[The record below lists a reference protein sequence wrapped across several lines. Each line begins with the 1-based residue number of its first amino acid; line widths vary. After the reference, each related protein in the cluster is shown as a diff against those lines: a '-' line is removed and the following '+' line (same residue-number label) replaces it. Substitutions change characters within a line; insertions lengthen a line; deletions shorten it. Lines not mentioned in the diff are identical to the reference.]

1 MIEIAIVCDRCG
13 AKTSFELERND
24 LFDWGHGDFD
34 GSTRETSVLD
44 SIRKNADKRWS
55 LTQKFNEM
63 LAMCPECY
71 EVMQSEIRD
80 KVEAYEELDKKKI
93 NAKHEMDRARDEWY
107 AQYLKCHEVTFGEGC
122 TWHHRT
128 DGGFDRS

>member
-1 MIEIAIVCDRCG
+1 MIEITITCDRCG

-24 LFDWGHGDFD
+24 LFDWGHSDFD
-34 GSTRETSVLD
+34 GYTRETSVLD

-55 LTQKFNEM
+55 LTNKFNEM

-71 EVMQSEIRD
+71 GVMQAEIRD
-80 KVEAYEELDKKKI
+80 KVEAYEELDRKKI
-93 NAKHEMDRARDEWY
+93 DAKDEADRARDEWY
-107 AQYLKCHEVTFGEGC
+107 AQYLKRHEVTFGNGY
-122 TWHHRT
+122 TSNHRT